1 MMIDAAAVE
10 TADVQVAIPAGTTKL
25 LANGFWE
32 NITPTVTELEKQL
45 AEISQSQQLVL
56 TELAAQGTVLQDDPA
71 FQEVIETMSQ
81 LPVFH
86 QKLLNIRKDMLAIV
100 DKTGKMKKRVQKL
113 EIKREKVD
121 QKHALDREKEKK
133 WEESLLAK
141 PSGELGMDPLKPTL
155 S

>member
-1 MMIDAAAVE
+1 MMDAAAVD
-10 TADVQVAIPAGTTKL
+10 TADLKVAIPAETTKL

-32 NITPTVTELEKQL
+32 NITPTVAELEKQL

-71 FQEVIETMSQ
+71 FQEVVETMSQ
-81 LPVFH
+81 LPVYH
-86 QKLLNIRKDMLAIV
+86 QKLLGIRKDMLAIV

-121 QKHALDREKEKK
+121 QRNALDREKEKK

-141 PSGELGMDPLKPTL
+141 PSGELVMDPLKSPEL